1 MSRTLGKNRWALF
14 LLILA
19 GIVAG
24 SFLGHLVKNIDFLS
38 WLNYG
43 IDFAVGNPDGN
54 NVVTLDLGALIIH
67 FGLRLKI
74 TVGSII
80 GAAASVIIYRKI

>member
-1 MSRTLGKNRWALF
+1 MARTVGKNRWALF
-14 LLILA
+14 LLLLA

-24 SFLGHLVKNIDFLS
+24 SFISHLVRNINFLS
-38 WLNYG
+38 WLNYC

-54 NVVTLDLGALIIH
+54 NIVTLDLGALILH
-67 FGLRLKI
+67 FGFRLKI

-80 GAAASVIIYRKI
+80 GAAISLIIYKKI

>member
-1 MSRTLGKNRWALF
+1 MARTLGKNRWALF
-14 LLILA
+14 LLLLA

-24 SFLGHLVKNIDFLS
+24 SFVGHLVRKIDFLS

-43 IDFAVGNPDGN
+43 FDFSVGNTEGN
-54 NVVTLDLGALIIH
+54 NVVTLNLGALIIH

-80 GAAASVIIYRKI
+80 GAVASIFIYKKI